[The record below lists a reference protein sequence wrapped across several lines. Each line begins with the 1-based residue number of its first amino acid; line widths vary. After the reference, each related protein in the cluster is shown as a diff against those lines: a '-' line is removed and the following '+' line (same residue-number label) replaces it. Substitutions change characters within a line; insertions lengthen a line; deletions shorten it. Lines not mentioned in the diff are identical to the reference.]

1 MLNKLKK
8 LPAVNTIFIS
18 TVEIKGEKHVV
29 KTEVHM
35 RKKLVVETTVSR
47 DGKVLSKRKAEVKAE
62 STVDVL
68 KGILDFMVKQHHAE
82 IGLLK
87 KDRWRGV
94 RSAEEYMDELGDL
107 IKDRNNKKAIAL
119 LNDALAFYPD
129 DPFLLSYH
137 GCLDAIVNNN
147 YKAGI
152 EACKSSFIALKEK
165 VPFGE
170 DYFLPLLYLNLG
182 RAYLSAGKKRNA
194 VGCFKKGLAMDPE
207 DQDIMWE
214 LDELGARK
222 RPAVSLLERSNPI
235 NKYIGMLLRK
245 ISK

>member
-1 MLNKLKK
+1 
-8 LPAVNTIFIS
+8 
-18 TVEIKGEKHVV
+18 
-29 KTEVHM
+29 M

-62 STVDVL
+62 STADAL

>member
-1 MLNKLKK
+1 MLDKLKK

-18 TVEIKGEKHVV
+18 TVEVKDEKHVV

-35 RKKLVVETTVSR
+35 RKKFVVETTVSR
-47 DGKVLSKRKAEVKAE
+47 DGKVLSKRKAEVKTKNE
-62 STVDVL
+62 VDPL
-68 KGILDFMVKQHHAE
+68 KGIFDFMVKQHHAE

-94 RSAEEYMDELGDL
+94 RSSEDYMDELNDL
-107 IKDRNNKKAIAL
+107 VRDRDNKKAIAL
-119 LNDALAFYPD
+119 LNDALIFYPN

-137 GCLDAIVNNN
+137 GCLDAIVNNK
-147 YKAGI
+147 YKEGI
-152 EACKSSFIALKEK
+152 EACKSSFISLKEN

-182 RAYLSAGKKRNA
+182 RAYLAAGRKRNA
-194 VGCFKKGLAMDPE
+194 IGCFKKGLEMDSE
-207 DQDIMWE
+207 NQDIMWE

-222 RPAVSLLERSNPI
+222 KPAVPLLERSNPI
-235 NKYIGMLLRK
+235 NKYVGMLLHK

>member
-1 MLNKLKK
+1 
-8 LPAVNTIFIS
+8 
-18 TVEIKGEKHVV
+18 
-29 KTEVHM
+29 M

-62 STVDVL
+62 STADAL

-147 YKAGI
+147 YKVGI